1 MCAAATQNFTG
12 IMIVRVLLGFAES
25 PFFPGALY
33 DAPTLPLAMSLL
45 TVAQSPGELLVQT
58 TGDGTTR
65 CGDVLW

>member
-33 DAPTLPLAMSLL
+33 DPQIFLLLMNLL
-45 TVAQSPGELLVQT
+45 TTVQSLGELLVQT
-58 TGDGTTR
+58 TGDRTAR